1 MDGRYCPPSV
11 HGVGISRGCER
22 ANRNRVARSLLWVV
36 AAWALALT
44 APALAQPAPATPAP
58 IDDRSPYEGRP
69 VSDVR
74 FVGLKRVDPA
84 YVRNQVRTAVG
95 QPLTWR
101 TVREDLRRLER
112 LGEFSDIQADV
123 LVDEA
128 GNVIVQFRV
137 VEAPIVQDVV
147 VVGNRQISDEEIAE
161 TLSGVISL
169 FRGIPIDDFQ
179 IGRAQRLIEDLY
191 RRKGFYQVQVTVDRS
206 ELETN
211 GIVAFRVREGERL
224 KVTAIRFEGNRAFSS
239 KLLQTNIK
247 TRTAGLLQTGA
258 LDDSVLDADIATL
271 VQFYLDR
278 GYLDIR
284 ASRRVQPS
292 PNGREAI
299 VTFLI
304 DEGQQYTVRRITA
317 SRAPEARDDTGG
329 PPRVISEAQ
338 ARGLVPFKPGDVMG
352 RTAVRQAAEALR
364 DAYYKMGYVD
374 ARVGTVERRDPEAPF
389 VDVEFIVTE
398 GRRYKTGMVYIQGNT
413 LTQQKVVRR
422 EVTIRPDRWL
432 DATESRDTEERLKTS
447 RLFDP
452 LGVKVTIQ
460 PEDPALPGYRDVLIE
475 VEETD
480 TGSLSFGAAIDSD
493 AGLTGVINLNQRNFD
508 IADTPDSFDELIK
521 GRAFRGAGQ
530 TFNLAIQPGTEASI
544 YSVSLTEP
552 WFLDLP
558 YSASVVGFFRTREFD
573 QYDEERFGGRLGVAR
588 RFGTRWVGSV
598 SLRAE
603 SIDITDVDSDAAVD
617 FQDVEGQSFLTSVG
631 FGLTRNTLNNRV
643 RPTKGTVTE
652 FGVEQFGLIGGDY
665 DFTKLTVAHEVY
677 IPIDEDVLGRIT
689 FLTWTTRIGYIPQ
702 GPDDAPVFERYYLG
716 GRSFRGF
723 DFRGIGPLGV
733 RSDGTVTDEH
743 VGGTWQFFTG
753 LQVEKPLFAEF
764 LSVVGFL
771 DTGTLTDD
779 VGFEDY
785 RVAVG
790 AGIRLY
796 LPQLGPA
803 PLAFDFAYPLVDQDG
818 DDRQVFSFS
827 VDLPLQ

>member
-1 MDGRYCPPSV
+1 M
-11 HGVGISRGCER
+11 
-22 ANRNRVARSLLWVV
+22 
-36 AAWALALT
+36 
-44 APALAQPAPATPAP
+44 
-58 IDDRSPYEGRP
+58 
-69 VSDVR
+69 
-74 FVGLKRVDPA
+74 
-84 YVRNQVRTAVG
+84 RNQVRTAVG
-95 QPLTWR
+95 QPLAWR

-123 LVDEA
+123 LVDD
-128 GNVIVQFRV
+128 GDNVVVVFRV

-147 VVGNRQISDEEIAE
+147 VVGNRQITDAEISEA
-161 TLSGVISL
+161 LAGVISL

-224 KVTAIRFEGNRAFSS
+224 KVTAIRFEGNRAFPSR
-239 KLLQTNIK
+239 LLQTNIK
-247 TRTAGLLQTGA
+247 TKTSGLLQTGA
-258 LDDSVLDADIATL
+258 LDDSLLDSDVAAI

-284 ASRRVQPS
+284 ASRQVQPS

-299 VTFLI
+299 VTFLV
-304 DEGQQYTVRRITA
+304 DEGQQYTVRRVTA

-329 PPRVISEAQ
+329 PPREFNEEQV
-338 ARGLVPFKPGDVMG
+338 RGIVPLKPGDVMG
-352 RTAVRQAAEALR
+352 RTAVRGATEALR
-364 DAYYKMGYVD
+364 DAYQKLGFVD
-374 ARVGTVERRDPEAPF
+374 ARVGAVERRDPESPV

-398 GRRYKTGMVYIQGNT
+398 GRRYKAGMVIIQGNS

-432 DATESRDTEERLKTS
+432 DATESRDTEQRLRES

-452 LGVKVTIQ
+452 AGVKVTIQ
-460 PEDPALPGYRDVLIE
+460 PEDPAQPGYRDVLVE

-480 TGSLSFGAAIDSD
+480 TGSLSFGAAVDSD

-530 TFNLAIQPGTEASI
+530 TFNLSIQPGTEASN

-558 YSASVVGFFRTREFD
+558 YSATAIGFFRTREFD
-573 QYDEERFGGRLGVAR
+573 QYDEERFGGRVAVAR

-598 SLRAE
+598 SARAE
-603 SIDITDVDSDAAVD
+603 SIDITDVDQNAAVD
-617 FQDVEGQSFLTSVG
+617 YQEVEGQNFLTAIG
-631 FGLTRNTLNNRV
+631 FGLTRNTLNNRI

-652 FGVEQFGLIGGDY
+652 FGVEQFGALGGDY
-665 DFTKLTVAHEVY
+665 EFTRLTAQHEVY

-689 FLTWTTRIGYIPQ
+689 FITFTTRVGYIPQ
-702 GPDDAPVFERYYLG
+702 GPDEAPVFERFYLG
-716 GRSFRGF
+716 GRTFRGF
-723 DFRGIGPLGV
+723 DFRGIGPLGF
-733 RSDGTVTDEH
+733 REDGTETDEH

-753 LQVEKPLFAEF
+753 IQVEKPLFAEF
-764 LSVVGFL
+764 LAVVGFL

-779 VGFEDY
+779 VGFQDY
-785 RVAVG
+785 RVTVG
-790 AGIRLY
+790 TGLRLY

-803 PLAFDFAYPLVDQDG
+803 PLAFDFAIPLVDQDG

-827 VDLPLQ
+827 VDLPLR

>member
-1 MDGRYCPPSV
+1 V
-11 HGVGISRGCER
+11 HGFDISRGGDR
-22 ANRNRVARSLLWVV
+22 ARRSRAAPRARLRWACLCAGLLTLLAPH
-36 AAWALALT
+36 AA
-44 APALAQPAPATPAP
+44 AQPAPAPPPSAP

-69 VSDVR
+69 VSEIR
-74 FVGLKRVDPA
+74 FVGVKRVDEV
-84 YVRNQVRTAVG
+84 YIRNQVRTAVG
-95 QPLTWR
+95 QPLVWR

-123 LVDEA
+123 LVDEQD
-128 GNVIVQFRV
+128 NVIVQFRL

-147 VVGNRQISDEEIAE
+147 VVGNRQISDEEISNELA
-161 TLSGVISL
+161 GVISL
-169 FRGIPIDDFQ
+169 FRGIPIDEFQ

-224 KVTAIRFEGNRAFSS
+224 KVTAIRFEGNRAFPAR
-239 KLLQTNIK
+239 LLQTHIK
-247 TRTAGLLQTGA
+247 TRTSGLLQTGA
-258 LDDSVLDADIATL
+258 LDDSVLDSDVAAL
-271 VQFYLDR
+271 LQFYLDR

-284 ASRRVQPS
+284 ASRRVQPA
-292 PNGREAI
+292 PNGKEAI
-299 VTFLI
+299 VTFLL
-304 DEGQQYTVRRITA
+304 DEGQQYTVRRVTA
-317 SRAPEARDDTGG
+317 TRAPEARDDTGG
-329 PPRVISEAQ
+329 ATRGVSEEQ
-338 ARGLVPFKPGDVMG
+338 VRGVVPLKPGDVIG
-352 RTAVRQAAEALR
+352 QTAVREATDALR
-364 DAYYKMGYVD
+364 DAYQKLGFVD
-374 ARVGTVERRDPEAPF
+374 ARVGVVQRRDPEAPL
-389 VDVEFIVTE
+389 VDIEFIITE
-398 GRRYKTGMVYIQGNT
+398 GRRYRAGMVIIQGNT

-422 EVTIRPDRWL
+422 EITIRPDRWL
-432 DATESRDTEERLKTS
+432 DATEARDTEERLKTS

-452 LGVKVTIQ
+452 AGVKVTIQ
-460 PEDPALPGYRDVLIE
+460 PEDPAQPGHRDVLVE

-480 TGSLSFGAAIDSD
+480 TGSLSFGAAVDSD

-508 IADTPDSFDELIK
+508 IADTPDSFDEFIK
-521 GRAFRGAGQ
+521 GRAFRGGGQ
-530 TFNLAIQPGTEASI
+530 TFNLAIQPGTEASN

-558 YSASVVGFFRTREFD
+558 YSATVLGFFRTREFD
-573 QYDEERFGGRLGVAR
+573 QYDEERYGARFALAR
-588 RFGTRWVGSV
+588 RFGTRWVGSL

-603 SIDITDVDSDAAVD
+603 SIDISNVSNNAAVD
-617 FQDVEGQSFLTSVG
+617 FLEVEGDNILTSVG

-652 FGVEQFGLIGGDY
+652 LGVEQFGALGGDY
-665 DFTKLTVAHEVY
+665 NFTKLTAAHEVY

-689 FLTWTTRIGYIPQ
+689 FLTLTTRIGYIPQ
-702 GPDDAPVFERYYLG
+702 GPDEAPVFERYYLG

-723 DFRGIGPLGV
+723 DFRGIGPVGF
-733 RSDGTVTDEH
+733 RTDGTETDEH
-743 VGGTWQFFTG
+743 VGGTWQFFAG
-753 LQVEKPLFAEF
+753 LQVEKPLVQF

-779 VGFEDY
+779 VGFDDY

-803 PLAFDFAYPLVDQDG
+803 PLAFDFAYPLVDQDT